1 MGYGKYI
8 NTTDYVGN
16 IYESQS
22 CGKFRVVR
30 ELIPIGYHEKSR
42 LFEIEFL
49 DTGYHTIVTRG
60 SIYNGKIKDRLI
72 PTINNVAYIGQ
83 EDLFS
88 LDYTEKCIYK
98 VWEGIIARC
107 YNKNDHNY
115 QKYGAIGVKVSD
127 RWLSYR
133 NFENDVK
140 IKPNYERKLLEPTMF
155 HLDKDFLQRHI
166 PINQRVYSN
175 ETCIWVSMY
184 ENALMKGL
192 DNGRIKYFGVLL
204 DSGYYYTKI
213 YHKLYGR
220 FESPNDAAMLFNY
233 IYPLVG
239 YKEYMTMNIYNEVPM
254 VSFNELMSR
263 NLIINRKDLNPVLEY
278 FSTNNLYQ

>member
-1 MGYGKYI
+1 MGYGKNV
-8 NTTDYVGN
+8 NTTEYIGN

-30 ELIPIGYHEKSR
+30 ELIPIGYSHKSR

-49 DTGYHTIVTRG
+49 DTGYRTIVTRF
-60 SIYNGKIKDRLI
+60 SLYNGKIKDRSLI
-72 PTINNVAYIGQ
+72 TVYNTGYIGQ
-83 EDLFS
+83 ENIFS
-88 LDYTEKCIYK
+88 VDNLEKSIYK
-98 VWEGIIARC
+98 VWEGIISRC

-115 QKYGAIGVKVSD
+115 AKYGAIGVKVSD
-127 RWLSYR
+127 RWLAFR
-133 NFENDVK
+133 NFEHDVQL
-140 IKPNYERKLLEPTMF
+140 KPNYERKLLEPTMF
-155 HLDKDFLQRHI
+155 HLDKDFLQKHI
-166 PINQRVYSN
+166 PVNQRVYSN
-175 ETCIWVSMY
+175 ETCIWISMY
-184 ENALMKGL
+184 ENALIKGL
-192 DNGRIKYFGVLL
+192 DNGRIKYYGVLL

-220 FESPNDAAMLFNY
+220 FESPEDAAMLFNY

-239 YKEYMTMNIYNEVPM
+239 YRDYMTINIYNEVPI

-278 FSTNNLYQ
+278 IKANNLYN

>member
-8 NTTDYVGN
+8 NTTNYVGN

-22 CGKFRVVR
+22 CGKFKVIR
-30 ELIPIGYHEKSR
+30 ELIPIGYDKKSR

-49 DTGYHTIVTRG
+49 NTGYRTAVTRH
-60 SIYNGKIKDRLI
+60 SLYTGKVKDRSLI
-72 PTINNVAYIGQ
+72 TVYNAGYIGQ
-83 EDLFS
+83 ENIFS
-88 LDYTEKCIYK
+88 IDRLEKSIYK
-98 VWEGIIARC
+98 VWEGMISRC
-107 YNKNDHNY
+107 YNPNDFHYHN
-115 QKYGAIGVKVSD
+115 YGAIGVKVSD

-140 IKPNYERKLLEPTMF
+140 LKPNYERKLLEPNMF

-166 PINQRVYSN
+166 PPNQRIYSN
-175 ETCIWVSMY
+175 ETCIWISMY
-184 ENALMKGL
+184 ENALIKGL

-220 FESPNDAAMLFNY
+220 FESPEDAAMLFNY

-239 YKEYMTMNIYNEVPM
+239 YRDYMTINIYNEVP
-254 VSFNELMSR
+254 VISFNELMSR
-263 NLIINRKDLNPVLEY
+263 NLLINRKDLNPVLSY
-278 FSTNNLYQ
+278 INNNQLYK